1 MSVFKKYNGKRITSK
16 HPKYASAR
24 WWMYKRIKGH
34 KTIHKSLPEA
44 QNKEQAEIAERKEIE
59 QVFNRKYGIYDSTL
73 TFADFVDKTYLKY
86 VKQNNI
92 DQTGK
97 KIFTDF
103 LKKFFKNKALIDITA
118 QDCRDC
124 QYKLKHSKTKH
135 GKPYGNDSI
144 NKYMSTLGKIFTLAC
159 EEGKLENSPMRYVK
173 KLSPPPA
180 RKRVLT
186 PEQKERLSQELDKD
200 LFLKRLV
207 ILASNLPVRK
217 TQLLRLVKEG
227 VDFERKLLT
236 LPPSKGKPVRFAP
249 INETALEVLKV
260 LCNEVESG
268 ILIRLEGKPVRD
280 FGKRWRNC
288 LKRAGINEQDGD
300 RETNFHFHDLR
311 ANFGSRLIANNVN
324 PYDVQELFAHSDM
337 KTSAIYI
344 ESDMDRLFTAVRTL
358 DDNGAVN

>member
-16 HPKYASAR
+16 HPKYADAR

-44 QNKEQAEIAERKEIE
+44 QNKEQAETAERKEIE
-59 QVFNRKYGIYDSTL
+59 KIFNRKYGIYEVVGFT
-73 TFADFVDKTYLKY
+73 DFVDKTYLKY
-86 VKQNNI
+86 VRQNNA

-103 LKKFFKNKALIDITA
+103 LKSFFQNKPLLDITA

-124 QYKLKHSKTKH
+124 QFKLKHSKTKH
-135 GKPYGNDSI
+135 GKPYANDSI

-159 EEGKLENSPMRYVK
+159 QEGKLENSPMRYVE
-173 KLSPPPA
+173 KLKPAPA

-186 PEQKERLSQELDKD
+186 AEQKEKLFTELDKD
-200 LFLKRLV
+200 LFLKRIV
-207 ILASNLPVRK
+207 ILALNLPLRK
-217 TQLLRLVKEG
+217 AQILRLVKEG
-227 VDFERKLLT
+227 ADFERRLLT
-236 LPPSKGKPVRFAP
+236 VPPSKGKPARIVP
-249 INETALEVLKV
+249 MNETAFEVLKV
-260 LCNEVESG
+260 LCDSTESG
-268 ILIRLEGKPVRD
+268 YLVRLDGEPVKD

-288 LKRAGINEQDGD
+288 LKRAGINSEDGN

-311 ANFGSRLIANNVN
+311 ANLGSRLIANNVN

-344 ESDMDRLFTAVRTL
+344 ESDMDRLFSAVRTL